1 MTATVGHDR
10 RFYIPEGAGRVKG
23 ADVVTVASQDPS
35 GAIATPPT
43 WALWPFRWRAGA
55 VASIPMGGV
64 MVVQGVR
71 ASDKVVGQAMSTQM
85 SAPG

>member
-43 WALWPFRWRAGA
+43 WALWP
-55 VASIPMGGV
+55 SD
-64 MVVQGVR
+64 GVR
-71 ASDKVVGQAMSTQM
+71 VPSEVSRWAGLWLCKG
-85 SAPG
+85 